1 MELDRRSLEKLL
13 SLDNESFSELAK
25 TIAEAAGADKSKAE
39 AMANNPELL
48 KRRLSRV
55 TAEEA
60 QQLID
65 SAGREK
71 SEQITKMLRERGID
85 LGG

>member
-13 SLDNESFSELAK
+13 SLDNNSFAELAK
-25 TIAEAAGADKSKAE
+25 TIAEAAGADKAKAE
-39 AMANNPELL
+39 ALANNPELL

-55 TAEEA
+55 TPEEA
-60 QQLID
+60 QQLIE

-85 LGG
+85 IGR

>member
-13 SLDNESFSELAK
+13 SLDNNSFAELAK
-25 TIAEAAGADKSKAE
+25 TIAEAAGADKAKAE
-39 AMANNPELL
+39 ALANNPELL

-55 TAEEA
+55 TPEEA

-85 LGG
+85 IGR

>member
-13 SLDNESFSELAK
+13 SQDNNSFAELAK
-25 TIAEAAGADKSKAE
+25 TIAEAAGADKAKAE
-39 AMANNPELL
+39 ALANNPELL

-55 TAEEA
+55 TPEEA

-85 LGG
+85 IGR